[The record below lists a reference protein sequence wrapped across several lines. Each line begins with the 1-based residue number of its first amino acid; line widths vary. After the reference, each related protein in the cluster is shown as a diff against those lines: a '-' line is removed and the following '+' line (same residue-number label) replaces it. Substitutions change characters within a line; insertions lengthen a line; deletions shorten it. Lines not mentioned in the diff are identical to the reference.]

1 MPRWL
6 LLAVLLAGVSAS
18 PAPRPSLQEPDVPL
32 EGFLA
37 ALERALRAPT
47 PESLRSLLLVAD
59 PREADAI
66 VRQILDPEATRVTVK
81 VRDRRHLSGALPGE
95 GYSLWAEMLVER
107 GRAGRIATW
116 RIDVRLTRGRG
127 EPAGEGRVW
136 RVVGAE
142 PVATLDGL
150 YRLALTPTKQFAVRN
165 LVVQSVDL
173 RLEVP
178 HGDAFVAE
186 TEQGITAL
194 VVRGRGEMRFAP
206 APEAERAQVR
216 IFAGA
221 EPLVAAFDALYLRVN
236 PARFAERVT
245 ADAFVERP
253 VDPRA
258 LRRAQELFDAHV
270 GDSFALK
277 LGDLSPDTWSL
288 APPGDDCLAEVH
300 TRRFG
305 VLTYARSSGEPE
317 DVTLFLRGARRNIA
331 SYASPEKL
339 AARGRFYNE
348 DELADLDVL
357 DYRVDV
363 RIAPGREWIE
373 GETTVR
379 LRVRAPAVSTVTLRL
394 DEALAVRSVASPQL
408 GRLLHLRVVGQNNL
422 IVNLPWVLTQGS
434 EVELTVAYGG
444 RLPPQP
450 IEREALAVTADQ
462 AGQERQAM
470 PLFETVIPPEP
481 YYLYSNRAHWYPRG
495 PSGDYATATL
505 RVTVPADYTCVATG
519 LAAVG
524 SPLVVPARP
533 PETGTWRVHV
543 FVANQPVRYLACL
556 VSRLVDVDTASI
568 ALLDEGAAPVAGD
581 EARVGTVTFA
591 LRANARQ
598 VGRSRALRDRATA
611 ILRYYTSILGE
622 APYPGFSLVVV
633 DALLPGGHSP
643 AYFALLHQPLPTSPF
658 RWENDPVSFEA
669 FPAFFLAHEVAHQWW
684 GQAVGWQNYHEQWL
698 SEGLAQYFAV
708 LYAAHTMGP
717 EALGDLMRQMHRWT
731 MRYTDEGPIWLGYRL
746 GHVRGESRIF
756 RAIVYNKSAM
766 VLHMLR
772 RLVGD
777 ERFFAGLARFYREF
791 KFRKAGTDEFRRVM
805 EQESGLPLER
815 FFERWIFGARLP
827 RLRVSWRVVSAADP
841 TAGRGALV
849 LRVEQEGEVFDV
861 PLTVTL
867 TYASGARRS
876 LVIPVTERVVERTV
890 ALEDRLARVT
900 TNDDF
905 AALAEIVR

>member
-1 MPRWL
+1 
-6 LLAVLLAGVSAS
+6 
-18 PAPRPSLQEPDVPL
+18 
-32 EGFLA
+32 
-37 ALERALRAPT
+37 
-47 PESLRSLLLVAD
+47 
-59 PREADAI
+59 
-66 VRQILDPEATRVTVK
+66 
-81 VRDRRHLSGALPGE
+81 
-95 GYSLWAEMLVER
+95 
-107 GRAGRIATW
+107 
-116 RIDVRLTRGRG
+116 
-127 EPAGEGRVW
+127 
-136 RVVGAE
+136 
-142 PVATLDGL
+142 
-150 YRLALTPTKQFAVRN
+150 
-165 LVVQSVDL
+165 
-173 RLEVP
+173 
-178 HGDAFVAE
+178 
-186 TEQGITAL
+186 
-194 VVRGRGEMRFAP
+194 
-206 APEAERAQVR
+206 
-216 IFAGA
+216 
-221 EPLVAAFDALYLRVN
+221 
-236 PARFAERVT
+236 
-245 ADAFVERP
+245 
-253 VDPRA
+253 
-258 LRRAQELFDAHV
+258 
-270 GDSFALK
+270 
-277 LGDLSPDTWSL
+277 
-288 APPGDDCLAEVH
+288 
-300 TRRFG
+300 
-305 VLTYARSSGEPE
+305 
-317 DVTLFLRGARRNIA
+317 
-331 SYASPEKL
+331 
-339 AARGRFYNE
+339 
-348 DELADLDVL
+348 
-357 DYRVDV
+357 
-363 RIAPGREWIE
+363 
-373 GETTVR
+373 
-379 LRVRAPAVSTVTLRL
+379 
-394 DEALAVRSVASPQL
+394 
-408 GRLLHLRVVGQNNL
+408 
-422 IVNLPWVLTQGS
+422 
-434 EVELTVAYGG
+434 
-444 RLPPQP
+444 
-450 IEREALAVTADQ
+450 
-462 AGQERQAM
+462 
-470 PLFETVIPPEP
+470 
-481 YYLYSNRAHWYPRG
+481 
-495 PSGDYATATL
+495 
-505 RVTVPADYTCVATG
+505 
-519 LAAVG
+519 
-524 SPLVVPARP
+524 
-533 PETGTWRVHV
+533 
-543 FVANQPVRYLACL
+543 
-556 VSRLVDVDTASI
+556 
-568 ALLDEGAAPVAGD
+568 
-581 EARVGTVTFA
+581 VGTVTFV

-717 EALGDLMRQMHRWT
+717 EALGDLMRQMHRWA